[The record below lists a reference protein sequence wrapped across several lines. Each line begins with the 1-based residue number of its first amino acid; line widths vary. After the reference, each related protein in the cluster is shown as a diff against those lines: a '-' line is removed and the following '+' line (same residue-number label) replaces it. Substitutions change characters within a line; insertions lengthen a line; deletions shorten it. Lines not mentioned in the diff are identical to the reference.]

1 MVHIYE
7 WLYIEVPRVMYI
19 CLSFFTANSDP
30 MVAAGQKI
38 LHILQEEVFSED
50 EIKQRVANLSPPDGK
65 RQFCLI

>member
-1 MVHIYE
+1 MVHTNE

-19 CLSFFTANSDP
+19 CLSFFSDP